1 VVFSLTRPYSCCR
14 ADWDILGIGG
24 KIGFKGNLMS
34 DGITSQSSTA
44 EKRLLLLQSELTRWL
59 PLLIQQLNPERV
71 ILFGSLTQDQVHDWS
86 DIDLVIVRETTQ
98 PFLKRV
104 QEAML
109 LLKPKVGLDI
119 LIYTPEE
126 FAELKRDRRFVQEEI
141 VKKGKLLYER
151 K

>member
-1 VVFSLTRPYSCCR
+1 MV
-14 ADWDILGIGG
+14 
-24 KIGFKGNLMS
+24 
-34 DGITSQSSTA
+34 DGMTFQASTA
-44 EKRLLLLQSELTRWL
+44 EKRLMLLQSELNRWL
-59 PLLIQQLNPERV
+59 PLLIQQLQPERV

-98 PFLKRV
+98 PFLKRIR
-104 QEAML
+104 EAIL
-109 LLKPKVGLDI
+109 LLKPKVGLDL

-126 FAELKRDRRFVQEEI
+126 FAELKHERRFIQEEV